1 MVRTGCRSALAR
13 ASRALLSSARRADV
27 SLGSPPSLFA
37 WVAPESPASP
47 AAWRGSASGG
57 AHPSSAGVLSARAL
71 ATRAVHSVPPSREE
85 EAIKLRS
92 LAPPPSRP
100 KRAPRSAKKP
110 PAYVRTRAT
119 GFKGEGR
126 QRERFS
132 GDVFN
137 DRILPAL
144 RYFFAAHGHLNVPKP
159 YVVPEDPDVP
169 ADLRGFN
176 LGKRVDNIRYR
187 GDFVKGDENAR
198 NLAAL
203 LALGGEDEGERF
215 VWRAHDWRFEH
226 QVLPAL
232 RYFKKLYGHLIVP
245 RQYVVPDDPELDP
258 RLRAFHLGTVAH
270 DMRDKT
276 KGFYLDNRPDRV
288 EVLEEMGFPWEV
300 KSLEKWE
307 MRDLPALR
315 WFKRTHGHL
324 SVPSNYEC
332 PRGRDAANA
341 GLPRIAAGLRLGL
354 RCSQWR
360 KRRVQGA
367 LDPNVER
374 VLSELHFVF
383 DPSDAYFRRV
393 ALPAI
398 SNFVAT
404 EGHLDVSRG
413 FAKYIVPNG
422 AAEVP
427 EHAWGMSVRGMLHK
441 SATLMGPTRFSG
453 AARLW
458 RRREGD
464 GGETLANRYELLVKV
479 VKLAREKFE
488 QETGEKAGAWET
500 AFEPTLA
507 RVREKCED

>member
-1 MVRTGCRSALAR
+1 
-13 ASRALLSSARRADV
+13 
-27 SLGSPPSLFA
+27 
-37 WVAPESPASP
+37 
-47 AAWRGSASGG
+47 
-57 AHPSSAGVLSARAL
+57 
-71 ATRAVHSVPPSREE
+71 
-85 EAIKLRS
+85 
-92 LAPPPSRP
+92 
-100 KRAPRSAKKP
+100 
-110 PAYVRTRAT
+110 
-119 GFKGEGR
+119 
-126 QRERFS
+126 
-132 GDVFN
+132 
-137 DRILPAL
+137 
-144 RYFFAAHGHLNVPKP
+144 
-159 YVVPEDPDVP
+159 
-169 ADLRGFN
+169 
-176 LGKRVDNIRYR
+176 
-187 GDFVKGDENAR
+187 
-198 NLAAL
+198 
-203 LALGGEDEGERF
+203 
-215 VWRAHDWRFEH
+215 
-226 QVLPAL
+226 
-232 RYFKKLYGHLIVP
+232 
-245 RQYVVPDDPELDP
+245 
-258 RLRAFHLGTVAH
+258 
-270 DMRDKT
+270 MRDKT

-413 FAKYIVPNG
+413 FAKYVVPTG

>member
-1 MVRTGCRSALAR
+1 M
-13 ASRALLSSARRADV
+13 
-27 SLGSPPSLFA
+27 
-37 WVAPESPASP
+37 
-47 AAWRGSASGG
+47 
-57 AHPSSAGVLSARAL
+57 
-71 ATRAVHSVPPSREE
+71 
-85 EAIKLRS
+85 
-92 LAPPPSRP
+92 
-100 KRAPRSAKKP
+100 
-110 PAYVRTRAT
+110 
-119 GFKGEGR
+119 
-126 QRERFS
+126 
-132 GDVFN
+132 
-137 DRILPAL
+137 
-144 RYFFAAHGHLNVPKP
+144 
-159 YVVPEDPDVP
+159 
-169 ADLRGFN
+169 
-176 LGKRVDNIRYR
+176 
-187 GDFVKGDENAR
+187 
-198 NLAAL
+198 
-203 LALGGEDEGERF
+203 
-215 VWRAHDWRFEH
+215 
-226 QVLPAL
+226 
-232 RYFKKLYGHLIVP
+232 
-245 RQYVVPDDPELDP
+245 
-258 RLRAFHLGTVAH
+258 
-270 DMRDKT
+270 
-276 KGFYLDNRPDRV
+276 
-288 EVLEEMGFPWEV
+288 